1 MKHSM
6 NLKNNSKLL
15 QIHVWKLKI
24 LVETFSYFFS
34 DLNKIKWVHI
44 FKDIIIIGLNFGRK
58 IKESFATKFRI
69 SRVQSI
75 YPSLNE

>member
-1 MKHSM
+1 M

-15 QIHVWKLKI
+15 TDTRMKI
-24 LVETFSYFFS
+24 KNSRRNFFLFFS

-44 FKDIIIIGLNFGRK
+44 FKDIIITGLNFGRK